1 MIIITGL
8 LSIIGPRGMNT
19 GRIINIMWIYGLVS
33 SLGGRL
39 KEDIWLWNGI
49 VKIGSNE
56 WIIGIILI
64 ILGGISQN
72 SMRVEGNS
80 VILLIITG
88 MWMTVISKEWIS
100 IILSIELQSNGIY
113 LLVCKRS
120 ISSGLRYNI
129 IGGISSSIMMI
140 SLLRVYSESGLS
152 NIEEIK
158 IWKEYEEKEIG
169 IYGVILGLLIKMGTA
184 PVHNWISDVMEN
196 ISVEE
201 NKWVGGIS
209 KIPLIKI
216 ISEWGG
222 KEIIPI
228 ILTLG
233 IGGILGSTAYRIKKF
248 IAYSGIHNLGYVL
261 IISNSEG
268 GWIFFITQYVITLIS
283 ILMIYKEN
291 ITIWSIREENGKGEK
306 WKVITITISML
317 SSIGIPPLIGFYGKL
332 SIIEW
337 GIENGWGIITIII
350 VMGSVLSAR
359 NYIRIIKN
367 AQNNRRQNNNRE
379 EEKMSSEKI
388 SIGILVSLMVS
399 NIVERYTRCI

>member
-8 LSIIGPRGMNT
+8 CCIIGPRWLNSN
-19 GRIINIMWIYGLVS
+19 RVINIMWIYGLIINKVCIVS
-33 SLGGRL
+33 SLGL
-39 KEDIWLWNGI
+39 FNGI
-49 VKIGSNE
+49 IKISSYE
-56 WIIGIILI
+56 WIIGCILI
-64 ILGGISQN
+64 ILGGISQSN
-72 SMRVEGNS
+72 SNGSIIV
-80 VILLIITG
+80 LIISG

-140 SLLRVYSESGLS
+140 SLLRIYSECGLS

-158 IWKEYEEKEIG
+158 IFKEYSSEEIG
-169 IYGVILGLLIKMGTA
+169 VYGVILGLLIKMGTA

-228 ILTLG
+228 VLTLG
-233 IGGILGSTAYRIKKF
+233 IGGILGSSAYRIKKF

-283 ILMIYKEN
+283 ILMVYKEN
-291 ITIWSIREENGKGEK
+291 MTIWSIRPYLNN
-306 WKVITITISML
+306 WRVITITISML

-337 GIENGWGIITIII
+337 GIENGWGIITVIII
-350 VMGSVLSAR
+350 IGSVLSGR

-367 AQNNRRQNNNRE
+367 GVKPRWHQEMLTSSQNGG
-379 EEKMSSEKI
+379 I
-388 SIGILVSLMVS
+388 WIGVLVSFMVS
-399 NIVERYTRCI
+399 NIVERYTQCI